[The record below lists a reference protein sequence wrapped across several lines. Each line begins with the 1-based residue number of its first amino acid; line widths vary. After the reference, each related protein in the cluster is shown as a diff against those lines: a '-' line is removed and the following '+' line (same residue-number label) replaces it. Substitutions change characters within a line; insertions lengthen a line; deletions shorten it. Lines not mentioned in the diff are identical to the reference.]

1 MLARPNELD
10 ERSDLIDHVVR
21 VLLDGDS
28 GRGRVT
34 LRYYPG
40 GSAARA
46 RHTTEAQVPSPGQ
59 GHLAK
64 DTHLLAQLETGPLSE
79 VIDLLASRPSEV

>member
-1 MLARPNELD
+1 MLFEFCSTA
-10 ERSDLIDHVVR
+10 IVV
-21 VLLDGDS
+21 
-28 GRGRVT
+28 
-34 LRYYPG
+34 
-40 GSAARA
+40 AAA
-46 RHTTEAQVPSPGQ
+46 SPCVITPVAQPLGLGIPQKAQVPSPGQ